1 MTRAYY
7 RGAEGIIL
15 MYNIMQEESFIA
27 VRSWINSVQENM
39 EDGMPAAMLLVG
51 NKSDLETNKRE
62 VLTETEETFAK
73 VCVGACVRVC
83 VCVRACVCVCVCMCV
98 CLCECVH
105 CIISSLEEF

>member
-15 MYNIMQEESFIA
+15 MYDITHEESFIA

-51 NKSDLETNKRE
+51 NKSDLEANKRE
-62 VLTETEETFAK
+62 VLTETGETFAK
-73 VCVGACVRVC
+73 VCVC
-83 VCVRACVCVCVCMCV
+83 VCV
-98 CLCECVH
+98 
-105 CIISSLEEF
+105 